1 MGWGAQ
7 GLGFGAYGVLGF
19 GLRVWGWG
27 LRCLVWGCGLGVYI
41 LYKTFRALAKSQDFC
56 EETFL
61 ATNSFFRAN
70 LDMFSKT
77 CLSTNRTPFTKPNRK
92 FLQNIKTFC

>member
-1 MGWGAQ
+1 MGWGLRVW
-7 GLGFGAYGVLGF
+7 GLGLMVF
-19 GLRVWGWG
+19 GLSVWGWG

-61 ATNSFFRAN
+61 ATNSFFRKKLRYVQQN
-70 LDMFSKT
+70 LFVNKSHTFYQTKSKV
-77 CLSTNRTPFTKPNRK
+77 FAKH
-92 FLQNIKTFC
+92 